1 MTSRHV
7 ALVTGAGRG
16 IGRAI
21 ALRLARAGAG
31 VLVAARSQ
39 EACLDVCTEIRDEGG
54 LAWPLHL
61 DVADPESIAEALVEA
76 RETTAGVGPI
86 DWLVNNAGIAESA
99 RFLDHQR
106 ASGVDVYAKHMRVNF
121 DGPRRLIEEL
131 GTPMIERRYGRI
143 VNVASS
149 AGLRG
154 YAYAAAYA
162 ASKHALVG
170 YSLSAAL
177 ELAKTGVTLNL
188 VAPHFVDSPMTD
200 VSIARI
206 VEKTKRPKDEAR
218 ALLAAQNPGGTLVGA
233 DEVAEV
239 VHELLAGAR
248 NGVIAELVG
257 GRGVRRDEETIV
269 WHELATIGGPAAGQ
283 RRA

>member
-1 MTSRHV
+1 MPDRHV

-39 EACLDVCTEIRDEGG
+39 EACLDVCAEIQAEAGV
-54 LAWPLHL
+54 AWPLYL
-61 DVADPESIAEALVEA
+61 DVADPDSIAEALVEA
-76 RETTAGVGPI
+76 RETTADIGPI

-106 ASGVDVYAKHMRVNF
+106 ASGVDVYEKHMRVNF
-121 DGPRRLIEEL
+121 EGPRRLIEEL
-131 GTPMIERRYGRI
+131 TPAMVERGYGRI

-177 ELAKTGVTLNL
+177 ELAQTGVTLNL

-206 VEKTKRPKDEAR
+206 VKKTKRPAR
-218 ALLAAQNPGGTLVGA
+218 RAEPGR
-233 DEVAEV
+233 
-239 VHELLAGAR
+239 HAR
-248 NGVIAELVG
+248 RR
-257 GRGVRRDEETIV
+257 GRGRGRRS
-269 WHELATIGGPAAGQ
+269 
-283 RRA
+283 